1 MKLSK
6 MRLFLFDMDGVLSI
20 GKETPRYLAGRE
32 VIARIKSSGRKALV
46 LTNDSTHSREEI
58 HQNLVHLGF
67 NFDLDDILTS
77 SYLTALYLTQR
88 YRRPVSFFLVGENGL
103 LHELQAA
110 GHEFSESNPD
120 VVVVGFDRGLSYRKL
135 DLALRFLRNTSA
147 LIGSYGGAVFMSD
160 HGPALSAGPIIK
172 ALEYGSH
179 KKATMIGKPSSRMFN
194 FALKRAN
201 EKAENTVMIG
211 DQIETD
217 LLGAKKVGIHT
228 ILVLSGVENEASIT
242 HSPIKPEFIVENVDR
257 LTRYL

>member
-32 VIARIKSSGRKALV
+32 VIAHIKSSGRNAYV
-46 LTNDSTHSREEI
+46 LTNDSTHSRENV

-67 NFDLDDILTS
+67 DFDLDDILTS

-88 YRRPVSFFLVGENGL
+88 YRRQVSFFLVGENGL

-110 GHEFSESNPD
+110 GHEFTESNPD
-120 VVVVGFDRGLSYRKL
+120 VVVVGFDRGLNYNKL

-147 LIGSYGGAVFMSD
+147 LVGSYGGAVFMSD

-179 KKATMIGKPSSRMFN
+179 KKAIMIGKPSPRMFN
-194 FALKRAN
+194 FALRRAN
-201 EKAENTVMIG
+201 EKAEKAVMVG

-228 ILVLSGVENEASIT
+228 ILVLSGVENKASIT
-242 HSPIKPEFIVENVDR
+242 HSPIKPEFIVENVDQ
-257 LTRYL
+257 LARYL

>member
-1 MKLSK
+1 MKLSR

-32 VIARIKSSGRKALV
+32 IIARIKSSGRKAFV
-46 LTNDSTHSREEI
+46 LTNDSTHSREEV

-67 NFDLDDILTS
+67 HFDLDDILTS

-88 YRRPVSFFLVGENGL
+88 YRRQVTFFFVGENGL

-110 GHEFSESNPD
+110 GHEYTESNPD
-120 VVVVGFDRGLSYRKL
+120 VVVVGFDRGLNYNKL
-135 DLALRFLRNTSA
+135 DLALRFLRNSST

-179 KKATMIGKPSSRMFN
+179 KRAIMIGKPSSRMFN

-201 EKAENTVMIG
+201 EKAENAVMVG

-217 LLGAKKVGIHT
+217 LLGAKMVGIHT

-242 HSPIKPEFIVENVDR
+242 HLPIKPEFIVENVDQ
-257 LTRYL
+257 LARYL

>member
-58 HQNLVHLGF
+58 HRNLVHLGF
-67 NFDLDDILTS
+67 DFDLDDILTS

-88 YRRPVSFFLVGENGL
+88 YRRSVSFFLVGENGL